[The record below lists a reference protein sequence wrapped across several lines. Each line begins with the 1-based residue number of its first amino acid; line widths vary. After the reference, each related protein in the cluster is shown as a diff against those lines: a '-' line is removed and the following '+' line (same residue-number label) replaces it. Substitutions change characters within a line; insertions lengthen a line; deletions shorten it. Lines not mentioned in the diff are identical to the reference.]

1 MFIPSHP
8 VIITKESK
16 MLVAFCRSQRIKG
29 KNHPK
34 MTTGIQYRHTYDS
47 PVASSFPGKRVK
59 LSFAVPRQR
68 SGNLVSGR
76 AAPQLCPQELRSR
89 ADNRGHSLCASRAR
103 LLLGHGE
110 QNRTLLIPPRGSPWP
125 PHGSQNQHSLH
136 SDTAGSA
143 SRAVPMKLSQHCS
156 ALNVVSAEFEFQT
169 V

>member
-1 MFIPSHP
+1 MKWNRRKMFILSHP

-68 SGNLVSGR
+68 SGNLVSWR

-89 ADNRGHSLCASRAR
+89 ADNRGHSLCARQSPAPAWAR
-103 LLLGHGE
+103 GAKQDTPHPSQGLSLTSPRLPKPA
-110 QNRTLLIPPRGSPWP
+110 QPPFR
-125 PHGSQNQHSLH
+125 
-136 SDTAGSA
+136 
-143 SRAVPMKLSQHCS
+143 HCRLCQQS
-156 ALNVVSAEFEFQT
+156 CANEA
-169 V
+169 